1 MIERR
6 YTLQIHIA
14 GIFFVVVSVLS
25 VLLIV
30 LSYQNSK
37 ALNQQLA
44 LERTEQNAEQI
55 KQSFQRLV
63 APVTTSLDMLAVSN
77 FGQEPSTAN
86 NRMWLATIDAIMQ
99 KNPDVLSIYLG
110 YPDEQSAFV
119 RSTTAPF
126 MRQQFS
132 TPQNSHIMVDVNKA
146 NGQQERTYYDA
157 NLGYIGGNVNKI
169 DYLPTTR
176 PWYKVAPSDGSIHIT
191 DPYFYFFIQRM
202 GITLSRQLANNKGV
216 IAADITL
223 ASLSNFLSSLTD
235 SADAQLLLLD
245 HNKNIIAHNGFL
257 SHADAASPD
266 QLLLSLARSPLNDL
280 YAAPEL
286 KELTRNVE
294 HTDQTWTLSLV
305 HITFAGGKG
314 LWLAKA
320 IPEDQLIGSA
330 LNARNNQ
337 IAISALVLLLGT
349 LMVLWASTQ
358 IAKPLKALGEETKKI
373 RNLDFSNIT
382 LPTSAIAE
390 VRTLSESIGVM
401 ADTISGF
408 LDTLHRVSNSSN
420 FNSLLNDIVSH
431 CHHASGA
438 DFVLMWTRSTD
449 DHTSLSLTARYP
461 ENASDK
467 AINIAEIL
475 TESPEISSALE
486 CQQFFS
492 FTPSSTDI
500 QRGLFPADLKRV
512 WLLPLNNRESESVG
526 YVLLGFNHHIPEHQE
541 EKIHFMTQFLGFASL
556 IKENWDRVA
565 AQKHLFKS
573 FVELM
578 ASAIDTKSPYTGGHC
593 QRVPELTFMLADAA
607 SKDTKHF
614 ADFTLDE
621 QSQEALYFA
630 AWLHDCGKVT
640 TPEYVVDKATKLET
654 IYNRIHEI
662 RTRFEVLKR
671 DAEISYWKRRS
682 EGEDVTAL
690 DHWLRDEHKALD
702 DDFAFI
708 AKHNLGDEFMD
719 SKNVT
724 RLEEIASRTWY
735 RTIDDMQGLS
745 WEEEDRRQRRKDRT
759 LPCKEH
765 VLSNKL
771 EHQIPWL
778 SQQLDTF
785 ENWEFKLPVPDLQY
799 NRGELHNLSIQRG
812 TLTNEERFIINDH
825 IIQTIKMLRRLPYPT
840 HLERVPEIAGGHHEK
855 LDGKGY
861 PYGLDETNLSVDARI
876 MAIADIFEALT
887 ASDRP
892 YKKAKTLSEAMKI
905 LAFMAKD
912 KHVDPKLFRLF
923 IEQKIYLRYAEAF
936 LPQSQQ
942 DTVDEQALLAM
953 ITPKE
958 KTETAAVT

>member
-14 GIFFVVVSVLS
+14 GIFFVVVSILS
-25 VLLIV
+25 ILLIV

-37 ALNQQLA
+37 ALNHQLA
-44 LERTEQNAEQI
+44 TERTEQNVEQV
-55 KQSFQRLV
+55 KLSFQRLI
-63 APVTTSLDMLAVSN
+63 APVTTSLDALAVSGY
-77 FGQEPSTAN
+77 GQDPSSSTN
-86 NRMWLATIDAIMQ
+86 TTWLATINAIMA

-119 RSTTAPF
+119 RSTSAAF

-132 TPQNSHIMVDVNKA
+132 TPVNSHIMVDINTA
-146 NGQQERTYYDA
+146 NGHQERTYYDA
-157 NLGYIGGNVNKI
+157 NLSYIGSDVNKI

-176 PWYKVAPSDGSIHIT
+176 PWYQVAPSDGGIHIT

-202 GITLSRQLANNKGV
+202 GITLSRQLPDNLGV

-223 ASLSNFLSSLTD
+223 ASLSNFLATLTD
-235 SADAQLLLLD
+235 SPDTQLLLLD
-245 HNKNIIAHNGFL
+245 ENKNIIAHNGFL
-257 SHADAASPD
+257 SHADAASPNER
-266 QLLLSLARSPLNDL
+266 LSSMARSPLNQL
-280 YAAPEL
+280 YAASEL
-286 KELTRNVE
+286 TELTRNVE
-294 HTDQTWTLSLV
+294 HIDQTWMLSLV
-305 HITFAGGKG
+305 HIKFAGGKG

-320 IPEDQLIGSA
+320 IPEQQLIGSA

-337 IAISALVLLLGT
+337 VAISALVLLLGT
-349 LMVLWASTQ
+349 LMVLWASAQ
-358 IAKPLKALGEETKKI
+358 IAKPLQLLGKETQKI
-373 RNLDFSNIT
+373 RNLDFSNIS
-382 LPTSAIAE
+382 LPTSSIAE
-390 VRTLSESIGVM
+390 VKTLSESIGVM

-420 FNSLLNDIVSH
+420 FDSLLNDIVSH

-438 DFVLMWTRSTD
+438 DYVLMWT
-449 DHTSLSLTARYP
+449 TSSEDSNALSLTACYP
-461 ENASDK
+461 QNADDNT
-467 AINIAEIL
+467 IDIGMLIA
-475 TESPEISSALE
+475 ESPEISNALE

-500 QRGLFPADLKRV
+500 QRGFFPADLKRA
-512 WLLPLNNRESESVG
+512 WILPLNNRENESVG
-526 YVLLGFNHHIPEHQE
+526 YVLVGFNRNVPDHQE
-541 EKIHFMTQFLGFASL
+541 EKIHFITQFLGFASL

-565 AQKHLFKS
+565 AQKLLFKS

-593 QRVPELTFMLADAA
+593 QRVPELTFMLANAA
-607 SKDTKHF
+607 SNDTKDF
-614 ADFTLDE
+614 PDFTLDE

-671 DAEISYWKRRS
+671 DAEIRYWKKRI
-682 EGEDVTAL
+682 EGENVADL
-690 DHWLRDEHKALD
+690 DRWLSEEHKALD
-702 DDFAFI
+702 ADFAFI
-708 AKHNLGDEFMD
+708 AKHNLGSEFMD
-719 SKNVT
+719 NQNIT

-745 WEEEDRRQRRKDRT
+745 WEEEDRRQPRQEQT

-765 VLSNKL
+765 VITNKL
-771 EHQIPWL
+771 DHQIPWL
-778 SQQLDTF
+778 SQQLETF
-785 ENWEFKLPVPDLQY
+785 KNWEFKLPIPELQY

-825 IIQTIKMLRRLPYPT
+825 IIQTIKMLRKLPYPS
-840 HLERVPEIAGGHHEK
+840 HLQRVPEIAGGHHEK

-912 KHVDPKLFRLF
+912 KHIDPKLFRLF
-923 IEQKIYLRYAEAF
+923 IEQKVYLRYAESF

-958 KTETAAVT
+958 KAEPAAVT